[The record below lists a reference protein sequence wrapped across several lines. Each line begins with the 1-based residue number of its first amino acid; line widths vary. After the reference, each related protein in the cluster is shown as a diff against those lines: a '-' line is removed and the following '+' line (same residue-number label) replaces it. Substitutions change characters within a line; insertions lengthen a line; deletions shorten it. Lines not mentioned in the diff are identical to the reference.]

1 LNVAGRWPHPFLF
14 AMPRM
19 AGTFS
24 HTALFVLTL
33 PLLLLQTVGPEH
45 KGFHLA
51 FINCSASF
59 ISLFLLWLAGSY
71 VDRQLDGSRNR
82 WLVSCTLFFALA
94 PLAMI
99 SFVQGYAVL
108 AIALIAVF
116 LARVVTDA
124 GLLATLT
131 DDETLRPRES
141 FTAPLIIMHFLGSVL
156 GAVAFG
162 LFPLSVPI
170 GRSLHF
176 LPAGGAAFAMT
187 CMALF
192 CFLQATKKSS
202 RTGRPTPPQSVRLA
216 LTSDFKYF
224 LVARSCFLAG
234 ILVVPLFL
242 VFMVGDLMMA
252 EDVRRTSAELMAC
265 LLVGGLLSSSVSG
278 YFVRKIGE
286 ISLLLQVGLVLALIA
301 PIFLVTLPRSDLLA
315 MVCMIVFGAGFGA
328 IMVAGT
334 SLSIKLTA
342 DTGMSGRYMALV
354 TMSTFLSQFLA
365 SASGGMVLDPLNQL
379 GDNLGYWGL
388 LVVVELFFFSG
399 RWALQG
405 IKS

>member
-1 LNVAGRWPHPFLF
+1 
-14 AMPRM
+14 M

-33 PLLLLQTVGPEH
+33 PLLLLQTVGPEN
-45 KGFHLA
+45 KGFYLA
-51 FINCSASF
+51 LVNCSAAF

-71 VDRQLDGSRNR
+71 VDRRPDGSRHR
-82 WLVSCTLFFALA
+82 WLVSCALFFALV
-94 PLAMI
+94 PLVVI
-99 SFVQGYAVL
+99 TFVQGYGVI
-108 AIALIAVF
+108 AIALIALF

-131 DDETLRPRES
+131 DDETLRPRER
-141 FTAPLIIMHFLGSVL
+141 FTASLIVMHFLGSVL

-162 LFPLSVPI
+162 IFPLFLPI
-170 GRSLHF
+170 GQSLLI
-176 LPAGGAAFAMT
+176 LPAAGVAFALT
-187 CMALF
+187 CMALL
-192 CFLQATKKSS
+192 CFLQATRKSNQ
-202 RTGRPTPPQSVRLA
+202 TGKSNPPLSVRLA

-224 LVARSCFLAG
+224 LIARSCFLAG
-234 ILVVPLFL
+234 ILAVPLFL

-265 LLVGGLLSSSVSG
+265 LLIGGLLSSTVSG
-278 YFVRKIGE
+278 RLVHKIGE
-286 ISLLLQVGLVLALIA
+286 KSLLVRAGIILALIA
-301 PIFLVTLPRSDLLA
+301 PIFLVALSRSTLLA
-315 MVCMIVFGAGFGA
+315 MACMIAFGAGFGA

-334 SLSIKLTA
+334 SLSIKLAA

-388 LVVVELFFFSG
+388 LVVVELFFFCG
-399 RWALQG
+399 GWALQG
-405 IKS
+405 VKS